1 MAPFRLCL
9 LSLLWTGTL
18 AGQPAPPPSS
28 EEDRI
33 LKYHERNYTWPADYV
48 PNTEGWKKLFDHRF
62 RQAAEMQDVHQRF
75 EGFAQSISAAM
86 VQPNFTE
93 HGFGLARAPD
103 DLMEALRQGIKDGLA
118 AGPREERDIE
128 VIHGDN
134 PWFIDRPDLTQR
146 VSTLL
151 KAKEPANCCWITY
164 KPLLTFSVSF
174 FYRF

>member
-1 MAPFRLCL
+1 MMAPFRLSSLL

-18 AGQPAPPPSS
+18 AERPT
-28 EEDRI
+28 EDER
-33 LKYHERNYTWPADYV
+33 LLEYHGRNYTWPVSEYV

-62 RQAAEMQDVHQRF
+62 RQAAEMPTSQQRF
-75 EGFAQSISAAM
+75 EGFAQSISAAL

-103 DLMEALRQGIKDGLA
+103 ELMEALRQGIKDGLE

-128 VIHGDN
+128 VIHGEN

-146 VSTLL
+146 VSL
-151 KAKEPANCCWITY
+151 KAKE
-164 KPLLTFSVSF
+164 
-174 FYRF
+174 